1 MTAQAARPLLSAAV
15 VGLALGAVTLAGA
28 PAAFAAPGDDG
39 DIKVHHAGT
48 VEPDQSNDPQVCEFH
63 FAAFNFNDLST
74 IHWDIYNQ
82 PPGTPPAV
90 RSGDIALDSAHNGYS
105 PDMTLPDGMYKV
117 EVTWVGQQ
125 GAKKSKVF
133 RVNCDNSTTP
143 PTTPPPTTPPPTGG
157 GSSNGGGGN
166 GGGGSGG
173 GYSGG
178 GGNGG
183 GYNGGGDSGGG
194 NGGYG
199 HHKPPHGPVGAGGGG
214 AADTT
219 ASDDGSAF
227 GVGSAVAA
235 GLAGTAGL
243 ILIRRARRRNDGAA

>member
-1 MTAQAARPLLSAAV
+1 MTAQAVRPLLSAAV
-15 VGLALGAVTLAGA
+15 VGLTLGAATLAGA

-39 DIKVHHAGT
+39 DIKVHRAGT
-48 VEPDQSNDPQVCEFH
+48 VEPDQSNQPQVCEFH
-63 FAAFNFNDLST
+63 FAAFNFNDLDT

-133 RVNCDNSTTP
+133 RVDCDNPTNP
-143 PTTPPPTTPPPTGG
+143 PTTPPPTTPPPANGG
-157 GSSNGGGGN
+157 GDNGGGN
-166 GGGGSGG
+166 GGH
-173 GYSGG
+173 
-178 GGNGG
+178 
-183 GYNGGGDSGGG
+183 
-194 NGGYG
+194 G

-214 AADTT
+214 SADTT

-227 GVGSAVAA
+227 GVGSALAA

-243 ILIRRARRRNDGAA
+243 ILVRRARRRNDGAA

>member
-63 FAAFNFNDLST
+63 FAAFNFNDLTT

-133 RVNCDNSTTP
+133 RVSCDNPTTP
-143 PTTPPPTTPPPTGG
+143 PTTPPPSTSG
-157 GSSNGGGGN
+157 GSSNGGGDN
-166 GGGGSGG
+166 
-173 GYSGG
+173 G

-183 GYNGGGDSGGG
+183 H
-194 NGGYG
+194 G

-227 GVGSAVAA
+227 GVGSALAA

>member
-63 FAAFNFNDLST
+63 FAAFNFNDLTT

-133 RVNCDNSTTP
+133 RVSCDNPTTP
-143 PTTPPPTTPPPTGG
+143 PTTPPPSTSGV
-157 GSSNGGGGN
+157 SSNGGGDN
-166 GGGGSGG
+166 
-173 GYSGG
+173 G

-183 GYNGGGDSGGG
+183 H
-194 NGGYG
+194 G

-227 GVGSAVAA
+227 GVGSALAA

>member
-39 DIKVHHAGT
+39 DIKVHRAGT

-63 FAAFNFNDLST
+63 FAAFNFNDLTT

-133 RVNCDNSTTP
+133 RVSCDNPTTP
-143 PTTPPPTTPPPTGG
+143 PTTPPPSTSG
-157 GSSNGGGGN
+157 GSSNGGGN
-166 GGGGSGG
+166 GGH
-173 GYSGG
+173 
-178 GGNGG
+178 
-183 GYNGGGDSGGG
+183 
-194 NGGYG
+194 G

-227 GVGSAVAA
+227 GVGSALAA